1 MAPESDGRIVTFYS
15 YKGGTGRTMALANAA
30 WILASMGKRVLMID
44 WDLEAPGLHRYFHPF
59 LTDKMLVSTKG
70 VIDLVFEYQRTV
82 LGHENATELREL
94 PDAWY
99 DEYATNVLRYITEL
113 EWDDGRQKGF
123 GELHLLA
130 AGQQTADYAP
140 RVNTFNWRQLYENLG
155 GYRFIEAVKRRLRR
169 EYDYVFVDSRT
180 GVSDTSGLCTVQ
192 MPDALVVCF
201 TLNSQ
206 SIEGASQVA
215 LDVREQREHD
225 KSSSKLE
232 PSVTGPLD
240 TSERPFRIFP
250 IPTRVEKAE
259 KQKLDLARDVARTRF
274 DTFLTWLPAPERER
288 YWGGVEIFYE
298 PFYAYEEVLA
308 TIADKAGAITSL
320 LASVERLTGY
330 VTEQPVRMPAIPESL
345 RQEVLEMYERR
356 SSEPDDPAQ
365 RATALFQR
373 FTSDTAAVAR
383 AILLRVVTPGLG
395 GSIMRR
401 TVATAD
407 IANRETLER
416 LVDERVLT
424 RKLGEDEIEFVTIAD
439 ERLLNWPMLRGWVRE
454 DADALAMRPLLEEL
468 TARWEGAD
476 RSSDLLLASSALLAA
491 ADAYRKPYLFN
502 PRVAAYVKASEQRHK
517 QRRKWTVIAIR
528 AAVAAVAL
536 TVGLIFGFGEV
547 RLWWQTSRILRRV
560 QAKTNPVDGL
570 VYVWIRPPDL
580 RQFDMGCSWSESSD
594 CKSIP
599 VEMTRGYWL
608 GQTEVTNAAYRKY
621 LVSRSKATDLFPDNM
636 LPASRVD
643 WFDAVNYCN
652 WAGGRLPDDAEW
664 ENAAR
669 GGERSL
675 RYITGDT
682 LDQKKISVGESPQRV
697 ARYPPNGFGLYD
709 MTGNVAEWT
718 GGSPGVFYSAIST
731 SYYYGG
737 GRDAKALKD
746 PKLPPQESEQAVVRG
761 GSFASVSKELQLH
774 SATLSPLDNKDP
786 TIGFRCAIDET
797 NLEKVAN
804 SYRINPFLGQYELY
818 SKYTYFGYSM
828 PGFYEA
834 WWYTVYLHFT
844 EAERWRTPKQ
854 K

>member
-155 GYRFIEAVKRRLRR
+155 GYKFIEAVKRRLVR

-225 KSSSKLE
+225 KSFSKLE
-232 PSVTGPLD
+232 PSITGQVD
-240 TSERPFRIFP
+240 TTGRPFRIFP
-250 IPTRVEKAE
+250 VPTRVEKAE

-308 TIADKAGAITSL
+308 TIADRAGAITSL
-320 LASVERLTGY
+320 LASIERLNGY
-330 VTEQPVRMPAIPESL
+330 VTEEPVRMPAIPESL
-345 RQEVLEMYERR
+345 RQEVLEMYERKR
-356 SSEPDDPAQ
+356 SEPDDPAQ

-395 GSIMRR
+395 GSIVRR

-416 LVDERVLT
+416 LVDERVLS
-424 RKLGEDEIEFVTIAD
+424 RKLGEDETEFVTIAD

-454 DADALAMRPLLEEL
+454 DADVLAIRPLLEEL

-476 RSSDLLLASSALLAA
+476 RNPDLLLPGSALQSAA
-491 ADAYRKPYLFN
+491 ETYRRPELFN
-502 PRVAAYVKASEQRHK
+502 PRVTAYVKASEQRHK
-517 QRRKWTVIAIR
+517 QRRRWIVNTIR
-528 AAVAAVAL
+528 AGVAVAVL
-536 TVGLIFGFGEV
+536 TAGLLIGFGDV
-547 RLWWQTSRILRRV
+547 RPWWQTRRILNSV
-560 QAKTNPVDGL
+560 QTKANPVDGL
-570 VYVWIRPPDL
+570 TYVRIQPPSSH
-580 RQFDMGCSWSESSD
+580 QFDMGCSWSESSD

-621 LVSRSKATDLFPDNM
+621 LAVRKKSIDLFPDDM
-636 LPASRVD
+636 LPATRVD

-652 WAGGRLPDDAEW
+652 WVGGRLPTDAEW
-664 ENAAR
+664 EYAAR
-669 GGERSL
+669 GGERGL

-682 LDQKKISVGESPQRV
+682 LDQKKISVGEAPQRV

-718 GGSPGVFYSAIST
+718 GGSQEPFYLALSR
-731 SYYYGG
+731 YYYTGIDIG
-737 GRDAKALKD
+737 ARKD
-746 PKLPPQESEQAVVRG
+746 PKRPPQEGEEAVVRG

-774 SATLSPLDNKDP
+774 SATLSPLDKKDP
-786 TIGFRCAIDET
+786 TIGFRCAVDET

-804 SYRINPFLGQYELY
+804 SYRINPFFGQYEQYRFYRSLY
-818 SKYTYFGYSM
+818 YH
-828 PGFYEA
+828 PNFYDA
-834 WWYTVYLHFT
+834 WWYTVYLHFM
-844 EAERWRTPKQ
+844 EAERWRTQ